1 MNYRVV
7 FHTVGQILKVESI
20 LLLLPLA
27 IAIVK
32 EENTVFAFCVTIVI
46 TAALA
51 AAFTL
56 LPVRKKQT
64 FAREGLLIVAFSWII
79 MSIIGAL
86 PMYLGTHARSYLDCL
101 FETVSGFTTTGA
113 SVVDNVEIL
122 PKSINFWRCFTHWIG
137 GMGILVFVLALVSGN
152 DNNSM
157 HILKAEVPGPI
168 TGKLV
173 AKTKVNS
180 RILYAIYIVLT
191 LIEALLLKL
200 GGNSLFDSVTIAF
213 STAGTGGFC
222 SYNASIGAYHSLYT
236 EIVCIV
242 FMLLFSLNFNIFYL
256 IVVRQTKRALKSE
269 ELRTFFAIVFL
280 SFLVI
285 VFNIRRLYP
294 TFGESSRN
302 ALFWISSIIS
312 TTGFTTVD
320 VNEWPKLSQHIL
332 LALMFFG
339 GCAGSTAGGLK
350 ISRVI
355 IIAKNAKRSLKK
367 IIYPSSVTTVKVD
380 GESLSDETVY
390 GVTTFV
396 TIYLMIFIASFLIV
410 SADGND
416 LTKSFSAVA
425 SCINNVGPTLGGL
438 TTFSSYSPLSK
449 VVFILDMLIGRLEIY
464 PIIVLFLFSTWKK
477 PIRH

>member
-1 MNYRVV
+1 ML

-32 EENTVFAFCVTIVI
+32 GEHTVFAFCVTIVI
-46 TAALA
+46 TAVLA

-64 FAREGLLIVAFSWII
+64 YAREGLLIVAFSWII
-79 MSIIGAL
+79 MSVIGAL
-86 PMYLGTHARSYLDCL
+86 PMYLGTNGRSYLDCL

-113 SVVDNVEIL
+113 SIVDNVQIL

-137 GMGILVFVLALVSGN
+137 GMGILVFVLALVSG
-152 DNNSM
+152 DSNNSM
-157 HILKAEVPGPI
+157 YILKAEVPGPV

-173 AKTKVNS
+173 AKTRINS
-180 RILYAIYIVLT
+180 RILYALYVALT

-200 GGNSLFDSVTIAF
+200 GGNSLFNSITIAF

-222 SYNASIGAYHSLYT
+222 SYNASIGAYNSLYT
-236 EIVCIV
+236 EIVCVV
-242 FMLLFSLNFNIFYL
+242 FMLLFSLNFNVFYL
-256 IVVRQTKRALKSE
+256 LAVRKVKRVLKSE
-269 ELRTFFAIVFL
+269 ELRTFFGIVFV
-280 SFLVI
+280 SFVII
-285 VFNIRRLYP
+285 VFNIRKLYP

-302 ALFWISSIIS
+302 AIFWISSIIS

-350 ISRVI
+350 MSRI
-355 IIAKNAKRSLKK
+355 IILAKNARRSLKK
-367 IIYPSSVTTVKVD
+367 ILSPSSVTTVKVD
-380 GESLSDETVY
+380 GESMSDETVY

-396 TIYLMIFIASFLIV
+396 SIYLIVFLLSFLIV
-410 SADGND
+410 SIDGYD
-416 LTKSFSAVA
+416 MTKTFSAVS
-425 SCINNVGPTLGGL
+425 SCINNVGPTLGGFV
-438 TTFSSYSPLSK
+438 TFSSYSALSK
-449 VVFILDMLIGRLEIY
+449 VVFIFDMLVGRLEIY
-464 PIIVLFLFSTWKK
+464 PIIVLFMFSTWKK
-477 PIRH
+477 PISHS